1 MVHLLEKASLHQ
13 IPPSLNNCKRFGR
26 KAHMAVHASNRG
38 SQLPVAKVGWWGETS
53 WDLRSCRVGALEA
66 VQAEA
71 QLS

>member
-1 MVHLLEKASLHQ
+1 
-13 IPPSLNNCKRFGR
+13 
-26 KAHMAVHASNRG
+26 MAVHASNRG

-53 WDLRSCRVGALEA
+53 WDLRTWVLGYRVGALEA